1 MFDKT
6 APRLDNVT
14 AFTTPT
20 HDNVTSYTFSS
31 DEAGTIDIVGDCSGS
46 VITATAVADNNTI
59 IFDALADGTYDN
71 CIITVTDNASNK
83 SDNLS
88 VSSFTIGRLTPALAE
103 ITPVPTPTMTT
114 SPVTPSFRRCRGRSP
129 TAGAAKVITVLLRL
143 VTIL

>member
-1 MFDKT
+1 MTSPAIPVILLPAPRTGLPFVFDKT
-6 APRLDNVT
+6 APSLDNVT

-20 HDNVTSYTFSS
+20 SDNVTSYTFSS

-103 ITPVPTPTMTT
+103 
-114 SPVTPSFRRCRGRSP
+114 VTARTHTRQ
-129 TAGAAKVITVLLRL
+129 
-143 VTIL
+143 